1 MSEKLDIKR
10 LQGYRSRERSGKT
23 QRSVAERSFP
33 SEEVILPSRSG
44 KRPLKMSY
52 NRLSLS
58 GEGYSPCREVPVSLT
73 LEGKQME
80 HGNGKTQKRRLSA
93 EEKWQIYQECEQPEA
108 KVGEIL
114 RKYRLY
120 SSDLQNIR
128 RDVRDGALERLR
140 QSRPGRKKVTAVP
153 REEHEQLKED
163 LAEKEKALAEL
174 SVLFTALK
182 KKVNLE

>member
-1 MSEKLDIKR
+1 MAYK
-10 LQGYRSRERSGKT
+10 
-23 QRSVAERSFP
+23 
-33 SEEVILPSRSG
+33 
-44 KRPLKMSY
+44 
-52 NRLSLS
+52 RLSLS
-58 GEGYSPCREVPVSLT
+58 GEGFSPRRKVPVSIT
-73 LEGKQME
+73 LEGKAME
-80 HGNGKTQKRRLSA
+80 QGNGKTQKRRLSA
-93 EEKWQIYQECEQPEA
+93 EEKWQIYQECEQPGA

-153 REEHEQLKED
+153 REEHEQLKQD
-163 LAEKEKALAEL
+163 LAEKEKALVEL
-174 SVLFTALK
+174 LVLFTALK